1 MNKYVILFFAI
12 IFELVGN
19 FLPMLFGNNDL
30 FSIWSIVGGVVGGL
44 FGVWV
49 GVIVSKRLDW

>member
-1 MNKYVILFFAI
+1 MNKTVILFFAI
-12 IFELVGN
+12 AFELAGS

-30 FSIWSIVGGVVGGL
+30 FSLWSILGGLVGGL

-49 GVIVSKRLDW
+49 GFKISKRYS

>member
-1 MNKYVILFFAI
+1 MNKTVILFFAI
-12 IFELVGN
+12 AFELAGS

-30 FSIWSIVGGVVGGL
+30 FSLWSIFGGLVGGL

-49 GVIVSKRLDW
+49 GFKISKRYS